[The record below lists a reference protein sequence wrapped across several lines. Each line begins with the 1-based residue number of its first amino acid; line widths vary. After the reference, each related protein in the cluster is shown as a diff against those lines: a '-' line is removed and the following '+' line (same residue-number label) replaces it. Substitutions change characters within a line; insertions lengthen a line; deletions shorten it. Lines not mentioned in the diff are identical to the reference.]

1 MTTCAG
7 CTWVADTP
15 TRGELTE
22 PSLTTGG
29 RLERPNLKAAVALH
43 VRELIFSGQ
52 LRPGSKIDQD
62 ELAQQLGVS
71 KLPVREALITLESEA
86 LVRNFPRRGAFVAP
100 LERTDVRDHY
110 NLFGMVSGLAAERA
124 ATALTDAQ
132 LGDLGELH
140 ERMVASTS
148 PHEQEQLN
156 FAFHRV
162 INRAGSGERLR
173 SVLLLLG
180 QSLPTRFFL
189 NFPGWS
195 EIAHPD
201 HQRILEALRRRDPD
215 AAREEVEHHLR
226 DSAEYAVR
234 ILEDRGFW

>member
-1 MTTCAG
+1 MSESRLSA
-7 CTWVADTP
+7 ADLP
-15 TRGELTE
+15 G
-22 PSLTTGG
+22 
-29 RLERPNLKAAVALH
+29 RPNLKAAVAL
-43 VRELIFSGQ
+43 RIRDLIFSGQ

-86 LVRNFPRRGAFVAP
+86 LVHNLPRRGAFVAP

-110 NLFGMVSGLAAERA
+110 NVFGMVSGLAAQRA
-124 ATALTDAQ
+124 AAALTDEQ
-132 LGDLGELH
+132 LDELADLH
-140 ERMVASTS
+140 EQMQVSTS
-148 PHEQEQLN
+148 PEEQERLN
-156 FAFHRV
+156 FAFHRL

-189 NFPGWS
+189 NHPGWS
-195 EIAHPD
+195 EIANQD
-201 HQRILEALRRRDPD
+201 HQHLLEALRRRDPD
-215 AAREEVEHHLR
+215 AARQAAEHHLR

-234 ILEDRGFW
+234 ILEKRGFW